1 MWLIEV
7 KEKARVFE
15 EQARMSDEHEDGRFW
30 REDTM

>member
-7 KEKARVFE
+7 KEKASVFE
-15 EQARMSDEHEDGRFW
+15 EQARMSDEHEDGFW